1 MKPNH
6 ISHWKSGNLSRQQ
19 MVTMVNAKLTQQQ
32 LTGMR
37 MDTCHNNMMRSKK
50 MDISSWH
57 SLADIGTCDADTQ
70 CLACSHY
77 IMRRLA
83 CRAVAPS
90 GSGAATQGFVPSLEA
105 GMNEQWQLLD

>member
-1 MKPNH
+1 
-6 ISHWKSGNLSRQQ
+6 
-19 MVTMVNAKLTQQQ
+19 MVNAKLTQQQ

-77 IMRRLA
+77 IKRRLE

-90 GSGAATQGFVPSLEA
+90 GSGGSGAATLGCAPSLEA